1 MRLPSRLFPL
11 RQPISPLLFI
21 PAALLFKGALLL
33 QDKNTNCRFTT
44 VCFTL
49 VKKHSNRVCVCV
61 AHMHLCV
68 QSSSCIV
75 YYSFR
80 LGDSCFNRKC
90 LCVFLQQRNLE
101 GYVGFANLPN
111 QVYRKSVKRGFEFTL
126 MVVGKLG
133 TYTFV
138 PWVRMWMCGSM
149 IVLAQAKPMNA
160 HLPIC
165 LHLLVC
171 VCCHFSV
178 NVSHRC
184 RLKGGKACW
193 ASSALSCSG
202 WQVDNLKIS
211 LCRVV
216 MPCVAWIWKHLPCCS
231 VTENVHMWKVL
242 VVKARFPQ
250 FPRRVF
256 LLTPGRTITH
266 LCVLDDLIWKW
277 AAGCWFKYEWTWLQN
292 VANSIT
298 DGGKSTKKWRN
309 CGFGCLHW
317 HIHTHTHTH
326 TQAMRGRYI
335 GVIVIKCDL
344 VSQQGFC
351 NTVIFKS

>member
-1 MRLPSRLFPL
+1 MIL
-11 RQPISPLLFI
+11 
-21 PAALLFKGALLL
+21 AL
-33 QDKNTNCRFTT
+33 TE
-44 VCFTL
+44 
-49 VKKHSNRVCVCV
+49 SVCV
-61 AHMHLCV
+61 
-68 QSSSCIV
+68 
-75 YYSFR
+75 F
-80 LGDSCFNRKC
+80 
-90 LCVFLQQRNLE
+90 CVFLQQRNLE

-149 IVLAQAKPMNA
+149 SVLAQAKPMYA

-178 NVSHRC
+178 SVGHQY

-202 WQVDNLKIS
+202 WEVDNLKIS

-242 VVKARFPQ
+242 VVKAGFPQ

-309 CGFGCLHW
+309 CGFGCLHG
-317 HIHTHTHTH
+317 HTHTYTSYAWVVHWCHSHQMWCCVTARILQYSNLQKLSCCLI
-326 TQAMRGRYI
+326 TCPYSI
-335 GVIVIKCDL
+335 YL
-344 VSQQGFC
+344 VTSHISLGLLYFY
-351 NTVIFKS
+351 TV